1 VSNRLLVGYLCYM
14 NEANR
19 KRRLENFNKSLTS
32 MSRFKNQSCDVFA
45 VKNNCT
51 KEFSNK
57 IDAQEG
63 IDFSVS
69 FDKNFWDISV
79 LYATA
84 KLARDR
90 GYEYCM
96 YTYDDFVVYR
106 DDFVDDCMSYLDK
119 NTDVGCVRVPKYQY
133 EKRDRSDS
141 VVINGCN
148 SSFFYPAENKER
160 SSGDKLK
167 IVTHHWSDNPMKGAD
182 IYRAVDQLCN
192 EDPDIS
198 FTYVGRYP
206 KGYSPKNTKVIP
218 PTYGKKIGDIL
229 REHDIYITG
238 ARFEACGMHH
248 LEGAACGLPV
258 IYHKDGGA
266 INEICSDHGIEISSW
281 EELVEAINFFKNKEN
296 LVEYFKKIDYNKIK
310 GQNCYKKYHEIFK
323 DLSGEKGEKE

>member
-1 VSNRLLVGYLCYM
+1 MKVFFNRPIKKEAWGGGSHFITSLCEYLTDAGVDVVFNLEEDINVLVMFDPRASPDGPGLGEIYDYKKANSSAKIVQRINDTDLARHAYGLSPHDKPWRTEVFLYANQFVDHTIFISNW
-14 NEANR
+14 
-19 KRRLENFNKSLTS
+19 
-32 MSRFKNQSCDVFA
+32 
-45 VKNNCT
+45 VKNH
-51 KEFSNK
+51 
-57 IDAQEG
+57 
-63 IDFSVS
+63 
-69 FDKNFWDISV
+69 
-79 LYATA
+79 YA
-84 KLARDR
+84 KL
-90 GYEYCM
+90 G
-96 YTYDDFVVYR
+96 
-106 DDFVDDCMSYLDK
+106 
-119 NTDVGCVRVPKYQY
+119 Y

>member
-1 VSNRLLVGYLCYM
+1 MSNRLLVGYLCYM

-133 EKRDRSDS
+133 DNMRTFDTKYTPKKDNPESLRHYNTVNNSMLVWQGPSKIGNSKFYKCNWHYTSRPTIWRTDVFWSFFDS
-141 VVINGCN
+141 VKSVPVMQPFEKYAAIEFNKTGLLTGVLDYGALFTFLESERTVSPESMGYGVKINLDN
-148 SSFFYPAENKER
+148 I
-160 SSGDKLK
+160 DTQILK
-167 IVTHHWSDNPMKGAD
+167 S
-182 IYRAVDQLCN
+182 L
-192 EDPDIS
+192 
-198 FTYVGRYP
+198 
-206 KGYSPKNTKVIP
+206 
-218 PTYGKKIGDIL
+218 
-229 REHDIYITG
+229 
-238 ARFEACGMHH
+238 
-248 LEGAACGLPV
+248 
-258 IYHKDGGA
+258 
-266 INEICSDHGIEISSW
+266 
-281 EELVEAINFFKNKEN
+281 
-296 LVEYFKKIDYNKIK
+296 
-310 GQNCYKKYHEIFK
+310 
-323 DLSGEKGEKE
+323 